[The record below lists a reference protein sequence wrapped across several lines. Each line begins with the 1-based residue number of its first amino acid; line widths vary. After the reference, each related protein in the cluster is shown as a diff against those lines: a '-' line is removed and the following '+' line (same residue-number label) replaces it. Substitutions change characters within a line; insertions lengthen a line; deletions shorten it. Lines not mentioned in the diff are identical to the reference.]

1 MRSRITT
8 TLMMA
13 ALVFAAALPV
23 FAQDPP
29 PDTMPDPIEQLRL
42 TPEQRQRI
50 RHILEENRV
59 ERQLANRKLRE
70 ANVALD
76 QALSADPIDE
86 AIIEQRVNEL
96 AAAQATQ
103 LRMRIQ
109 IELKVRRELHPEQLA
124 MLRRLQLQIRDVMGQ
139 RPVNTFNQRPGQPG
153 IRPNQR
159 NSAAPTFQN
168 RNPRRP

>member
-1 MRSRITT
+1 MRSRLMTS
-8 TLMMA
+8 LMMA
-13 ALVFAAALPV
+13 GLVLAAAIPV
-23 FAQDPP
+23 VAQDPP
-29 PDTMPDPIEQLRL
+29 PDMMPDPIEQLRL

-50 RHILEENRV
+50 RHILEENKV
-59 ERQLANRKLRE
+59 ERQMANRRLRE
-70 ANVALD
+70 ANAALD

-86 AIIEQRVNEL
+86 AVIEQRVNEL

-109 IELKVRRELHPEQLA
+109 IELKVRRQLHPEQLA

-139 RPVNTFNQRPGQPG
+139 RPVNTFNQQ
-153 IRPNQR
+153 RPNQR
-159 NSAAPTFQN
+159 NTGAPAFQN